1 MKGTRIRL
9 CLAVLVAV
17 LALPLCSFA
26 FDGTVTFG
34 AVAPL
39 SGTNIM
45 VGDFVKNGILL
56 AQKHINERGGI
67 LGKEL
72 KIVFEDEVDNLQA
85 SVNAMTKVMNYP
97 DVVAFFGSTYSAYC
111 IAASPIVLQ
120 NKITMFAGGS
130 SANIP
135 KEKNPYV
142 WQVRMTD
149 DQSGLLMAK
158 AATQIIG
165 MKNPAILY
173 IQESFGTGLMTQTVA
188 ALKNLGV
195 EVKEQNLYAHNP
207 DEKQFS
213 PILTQIMNSDVDGL
227 IGIDHQMPAAIISM
241 QATAAG
247 IDLPLLGSSSFA
259 SVVARETAK
268 EAADGWM
275 GVADW
280 TPDVT
285 TPAGKAFAESYR
297 EEYKGKPDSDM
308 PAVTAYDSLILFAE
322 ACKIA
327 NTTTDKEAI
336 NNALQKIK
344 AFPGAMST
352 YSYADNHCFSTSQF
366 LTVNEN
372 SRAVLKDVVYTR
384 EP

>member
-1 MKGTRIRL
+1 MRSTRIKL
-9 CLAVLVAV
+9 CLCVLAVL
-17 LALPLCSFA
+17 LAFPLGAQA
-26 FDGTVTFG
+26 FEGTVTFG

-45 VGDFVKNGILL
+45 VGDFVRNGILL

-85 SVNAMTKVMNYP
+85 SVNAMTKVINYP
-97 DVVAFFGSTYSAYC
+97 EVAAFFGSTYSANC
-111 IAASPIVLQ
+111 IAISPIVSQ
-120 NKITMFAGGS
+120 KKIPMFAGGS

-135 KEKNPYV
+135 KENNPYI

-149 DQSGLLMAK
+149 DQSGLLLAK
-158 AATQIIG
+158 AATQAIG

-173 IQESFGTGLMTQTVA
+173 IAESFGTGLMTQTVS

-195 EVKEQNLYAHNP
+195 DVPEKNLYAHNP

-213 PILTQIMNSDVDGL
+213 PILTQIINSDVDGL
-227 IGIDHQMPAAIISM
+227 IGITHQMPSAVVAM
-241 QATAAG
+241 QAADSG

-259 SVVARETAK
+259 SVVCRETAK
-268 EAADGWM
+268 EAANGWM

-285 TPAGKAFAESYR
+285 TPEGKAFAEAYR

-308 PAVTAYDSLILFAE
+308 PAVTAYDSLMLFAE

-327 NTTTDKEAI
+327 GSTDSEAV
-336 NNALQKIK
+336 NDALHKIK
-344 AFPGAMST
+344 GYKGAMST
-352 YSYADNHCFSTSQF
+352 YSYSDNHCFSTSQF
-366 LTVNEN
+366 LTINEN
-372 SRAVLKDVVYTR
+372 QRAVLKEVVYTR

>member
-1 MKGTRIRL
+1 MKGARRL
-9 CLAVLVAV
+9 WF
-17 LALPLCSFA
+17 LALAALLVFPMSGWA

-39 SGTNIM
+39 TGTNVM

-56 AQKHINERGGI
+56 AQKHINESGGI

-97 DVVAFFGSTYSAYC
+97 DVAAFFGSTYSAYC

-135 KEKNPYV
+135 KENNPYI

-158 AATQIIG
+158 AATQVIG
-165 MKNPAILY
+165 MKNPAILH
-173 IQESFGTGLMTQTVA
+173 IADSFGTGLMEQTVK
-188 ALKNLGV
+188 ALKTLGV
-195 EVKEQNLYAHNP
+195 EVPEKNIYAHNP

-213 PILTQIMNSDVDGL
+213 PILTQIINSDVDGL
-227 IGIDHQMPAAIISM
+227 IGISHQMPAAIICM
-241 QATAAG
+241 QAAAAG

-259 SVVARETAK
+259 STVCRTTAK

-285 TPAGKAFAESYR
+285 TPAGKAFAEAYR
-297 EEYKGKPDSDM
+297 EEYKGQPDSDM
-308 PAVTAYDSLILFAE
+308 PAVTAYDSLMVFAE

-327 NTTTDKEAI
+327 NTTTDRAAI
-336 NNALQKIK
+336 NEALKKIK
-344 AFPGAMST
+344 AYKGAMST
-352 YSYADNHCFSTSQF
+352 YTYNDNRCFSTSQF
-366 LTVNEN
+366 LTLTEN
-372 SRAVLKDVVYTR
+372 GRAVLKEVVYTR